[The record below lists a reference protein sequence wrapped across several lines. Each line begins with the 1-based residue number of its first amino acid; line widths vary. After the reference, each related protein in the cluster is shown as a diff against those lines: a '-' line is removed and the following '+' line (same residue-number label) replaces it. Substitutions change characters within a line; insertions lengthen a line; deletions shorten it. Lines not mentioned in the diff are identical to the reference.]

1 MSDKISKKSVFI
13 IDGSSFLYRA
23 YYAVKPLYTSKGL
36 AVQAVYGFCRMIKKI
51 IDLLRVDHVIIV
63 WDSKGKTHRH
73 EIFSEYKGTRQAPP
87 SDIFEQKALIQE
99 FADLVG
105 ILQLSQ
111 VGKEA
116 DDLMFSFAKKVEKSG
131 YQAVLVS
138 SDKDMRQALSENII
152 IFDPFK
158 DAVMDVAAC
167 QDRYGF
173 EVFKLPF
180 YFSILGDA
188 SDNIP
193 GVKGIGEKGATDLV
207 TQFSSLN
214 DMYENIDK
222 IPKQRIKDL
231 LIEHK
236 DKAYL
241 SERLFLLRLF
251 DIDLTVEDTVLN
263 PASWAKAAQ
272 LFQKLEFKSL
282 VKDIELK
289 YGIAEIDAVGNQ
301 ISLDVASESRPLHE
315 KYDFVLIN
323 QEKQLVDLCKNL
335 SEAKSFAIDTETTRL
350 DPMQAELVGISIAYK
365 VGQAFYIPLGHK
377 QESQLSIVQEASP
390 LKNEQQLSKKIV
402 VDHLGPILKN
412 KNIEKYMHNAKF
424 DQLVLNQAGLE
435 VVGVSF
441 DTMIAA
447 SLATK
452 EWEKNGLKDL
462 SEQFFNETMLNY
474 KDMIKQHK
482 AQDFSYIPVSVA
494 TQYAASD
501 AHQTLKL
508 VSVFKKELKEQ
519 LLDDLFYN
527 IEFPINDILVAM
539 QQEGIF
545 CSVDLLKHLSVQV
558 DKDLKKIE
566 QEIFLVAGKEINLN
580 SPKQIRELLFDQ
592 LKLTPQKKSGKGATF
607 STDAEVLKALQLEH
621 EVPKMM
627 LAYRE
632 LYKLKSTYID
642 ALPTYIN
649 PKTQRI
655 HTSWNQTIAAT
666 GRLSSSNPNLQNI
679 PKDRL
684 EYGKE
689 YDVDVRSAFQAKS
702 GWSFISADYSQIE
715 LRVLAQLSKDK
726 NLVHAFLS
734 GQDIHAQT
742 AAKMFDVD
750 LPQVTDEQRSIGK
763 RLNFSIL
770 YGLTAYGLSKD
781 MLIPYA
787 DAKKYIDLYFE
798 QYPGVC
804 AWMEGVV
811 EFVKKHGYTQTLYG
825 RRRYLPGIYEKNK
838 GLFDLARRIAINTP
852 AQGTAAEV
860 TKLGMISFDKAI
872 KDRGLQA
879 KVLLQIHDELLVT
892 CPDQEVEEVSK
903 LLEKTLISAVAWDIP
918 LQAAIRVGKNWR
930 EVTK

>member
-13 IDGSSFLYRA
+13 VDGSSFLYRA

-51 IDLLRVDHVIIV
+51 IDLLHVDHVIIV

-73 EIFSEYKGTRQAPP
+73 DLFTEYKATRQAPP
-87 SDIFEQKALIQE
+87 SDIFDQKALIQE

-138 SDKDMRQALSENII
+138 SDKDMRQALSENIV

-158 DAVMDVAAC
+158 DTVMDVEAC
-167 QDRYGF
+167 QARYGF

-207 TQFSSLN
+207 KQFSSLD

-222 IPKQRIKDL
+222 ITKQRTKDL
-231 LIEHK
+231 LIENK

-241 SERLFLLRLF
+241 SEKLFLLHNF
-251 DIDLTVEDTVLN
+251 EIDLAVEDTVLI
-263 PASWAKAAQ
+263 PESWAKAAP
-272 LFQKLEFKSL
+272 LFQRLEFKSL
-282 VKDIELK
+282 VKDIETK
-289 YGIAEIDAVGNQ
+289 YG
-301 ISLDVASESRPLHE
+301 VATAKSFDESTSDNRPLHE
-315 KYDFVLIN
+315 KYDFVLVN
-323 QEKQLVDLCKNL
+323 QEKQLIDLCENL
-335 SEAKSFAIDTETTRL
+335 SEVKLFAIDTETTGL
-350 DPMQAELVGISIAYK
+350 DPLQAELVGISIAYS

-377 QESQLSIVQEASP
+377 QESQLSIVQDVSAVKS
-390 LKNEQQLSKKIV
+390 EQQLTKKIV
-402 VDHLGPILKN
+402 VDHLGPVLKN
-412 KNIEKYMHNAKF
+412 KNIEKYMHHAKF
-424 DQLVLNQAGLE
+424 DQLVLDQAGLP
-435 VVGVSF
+435 VNGVTF

-462 SEQFFNETMLNY
+462 SEQFFDETMLNY
-474 KDMIKQHK
+474 KDMIKQYK
-482 AQDFSYIPVSVA
+482 AQDFSYIPVSAA
-494 TQYAASD
+494 TNYAASD

-508 VSVFKKELKEQ
+508 VSALKKELKEQ
-519 LLDDLFYN
+519 HLDDLFYN
-527 IEFPINDILVAM
+527 IEFPINDILVEM
-539 QQEGIF
+539 QKEGIF
-545 CSVDLLKHLSVQV
+545 CSVELLQHLSVQV
-558 DKDLKKIE
+558 DKDLKNIE
-566 QEIFLVAGKEINLN
+566 KQIFLVAGKEINLN
-580 SPKQIRELLFDQ
+580 SPKQVRELLFDQ
-592 LKLTPQKKSGKGATF
+592 LKLTPQKKSGKGTTH
-607 STDAEVLKALQLEH
+607 STDAEVLKALQFEH

-649 PKTQRI
+649 PATQRI

-679 PKDRL
+679 PKDGL

-689 YDVDVRSAFQAKS
+689 YDVDVRSAFRAKS

-742 AAKMFDVD
+742 AAKMFSVD
-750 LPQVTDEQRSIGK
+750 LSQVTDAQRSIGK

-781 MLIPYA
+781 MLITYA

-838 GLFDLARRIAINTP
+838 SLFDLARRVAINTP

-872 KDRGLQA
+872 KDQGLRA
-879 KVLLQIHDELLVT
+879 KILLQIHDELVVT
-892 CPDQEVEEVSK
+892 CPDSEVEVVSK
-903 LLEKTLISAVAWDIP
+903 ILEKTLVTAVAWDIP
-918 LQAAIRVGKNWR
+918 LLAAIRVGKNWR